1 MASLVRVFYNSD
13 FILECITVE
22 GHAGIKKSGEG
33 YEVCIA
39 LSTLTQALYRA
50 VTALF
55 GDSFFKCK
63 IKDGFFSLELI
74 NSDKLESSKKKDYK
88 IVSNGYLIGIKSLI
102 KEYPDYIKYKE
113 EYKNGT

>member
-1 MASLVRVFYNSD
+1 MASFVNIIYNKDNIIES
-13 FILECITVE
+13 IEVN

-39 LSTLTQALYRA
+39 LSAITQAMYKTLLLIVGKGFLKY
-50 VTALF
+50 
-55 GDSFFKCK
+55 D
-63 IKDGFFSLELI
+63 IKDGFLSFKLI
-74 NSDKLESSKKKDYK
+74 NIDKLENAKKEEYK

>member
-1 MASLVRVFYNSD
+1 MASFVTVFYNSEC
-13 FILECITVE
+13 ILECLVVE

-39 LSTLTQALYRA
+39 LSTLTQALYRTVIA
-50 VTALF
+50 SI
-55 GDSFFKCK
+55 GNDFFIYK
-63 IKDGFFSLELI
+63 INNGFLSLELI
-74 NSDKLESSKKKDYK
+74 NYDKLENDKKKEYK

-102 KEYPDYIKYKE
+102 KEYPDFIKYKE